1 MTNLT
6 SDQLL
11 KALVALMQSGVLNTA
26 LPKAKGGK
34 YGSKSQKYPTFKG
47 GSAAAKLTKKTKAG
61 VTSDQ
66 PDKKLQFQSAVIKG
80 FKAKGLKDT
89 EIELYGTGTTGIQ
102 TYKGWLKLGRQVKKG
117 QHGVKGCFH
126 YSQTEP
132 MAVTEGDLLKAVA
145 EHRNQEQ
152 VPA

>member
-1 MTNLT
+1 MTKPMTIENLM
-6 SDQLL
+6 L
-11 KALVALMQSGVLNTA
+11 AFTA
-26 LPKAKGGK
+26 FLATQQQPKAGKPTNKHKLSKQIKKGPKVG
-34 YGSKSQKYPTFKG
+34 TF
-47 GSAAAKLTKKTKAG
+47 T
-61 VTSDQ
+61 DQ
-66 PDKKLQFQSAVIKG
+66 PDKKVQFQTAVVKG
-80 FKAKGLKDT
+80 FLAKGLKQT

-117 QHGVKGCFH
+117 QRGIKGCFH

-132 MAVTEGDLLKAVA
+132 QKVTEGDLLAAVA

>member
-6 SDQLL
+6 SEQLL
-11 KALVALMQSGVLNTA
+11 KALTTLIASGVLNA
-26 LPKAKGGK
+26 KQPKA
-34 YGSKSQKYPTFKG
+34 
-47 GSAAAKLTKKTKAG
+47 AKPNVHKVTKQIKRGPKVGTY
-61 VTSDQ
+61 TDQ

-117 QHGVKGCFH
+117 QSSVKGCFH

-132 MAVTEGDLLKAVA
+132 QKVTEDDLLAAVA